1 MCSTLM
7 NQGSDDLRRFA
18 HSFFSNLGCTLREE
32 GACLVVSSIPP
43 EFEATY
49 GKPGPYTLNFDPTHT
64 EGELVARGSYLLKT
78 MTSYLEQRGQTAL
91 VKLVFD
97 QDYVGAF
104 KRSFGFRKC
113 ELVSITK
120 TPRYVPIYVFSFS
133 TTFHYLNEKEQVMN
147 TVAIH
152 NGEVIPFFFEHYAS
166 EQGDPR
172 DISLEGSKS
181 SYEKAKQALKER
193 IESRIADISHV
204 LDEKLIQE
212 TTRIKEHYEHHFTER
227 KESIA
232 RLREQLANL
241 SPQAPSFAQRKE
253 RLVEGLAALEHP
265 DFEARLTQEQ
275 EFALRDESYKHA
287 LNVSTKLV
295 STTVVY
301 YPLFSLGLVLKNPD
315 VSRTFVVLYNPLSND
330 FAEPVVCEHCK
341 HSLREIFLCSSAHV
355 VCSNCFDSCATCSR
369 GVCSLCMKKTCSQCA
384 RKVCKRCAS
393 RCSFCW
399 KDVCTN
405 HLRTNYATGT
415 EGCLGCLKPCSRCQ
429 LFADSAHLRRQANGS
444 LVCLKCATL
453 AGVSFRP

>member
-1 MCSTLM
+1 M
-7 NQGSDDLRRFA
+7 NLATDDLRRFA
-18 HSFFSNLGCTLREE
+18 HSFFSNLGCTLREDNE
-32 GACLVVSSIPP
+32 CLIVSSLPS
-43 EFEATY
+43 EFESAY
-49 GKPGPYTLNFDPTHT
+49 GKQGPYRLNFNAAHA
-64 EGELVARGSYLLKT
+64 EGELVARGSFLLKT
-78 MTSYLEQRGQTAL
+78 MTSYLEQRGQTSL

-97 QDYVGAF
+97 QDYLSAF
-104 KRSFGFRKC
+104 KRSFVFKKC

-133 TTFHYLNEKEQVMN
+133 TTFQYLNEKEQVMN
-147 TVAIH
+147 TLAVH
-152 NGEVIPFFFEHYAS
+152 NGEVIPFFLEQYAY

-172 DISLEGSKS
+172 DVSLEESKP
-181 SYEKAKQALKER
+181 SYDKAKQALKER
-193 IESRIADISHV
+193 IESRITDISHV
-204 LDEKLIQE
+204 LDEKLAQE
-212 TTRIKEHYEHHFTER
+212 TARIKEHYTHHLAER
-227 KESIA
+227 QTSIA

-241 SPQAPSFAQRKE
+241 SPQMPSFAQRKE
-253 RLVEGLAALEHP
+253 RLMEGLATLELP
-265 DFEARLTQEQ
+265 DFEARLVQEQ

-287 LNVSTKLV
+287 LNISTKLV

-301 YPLFSLGLVLKNPD
+301 YPIFSIGLVLKNSD
-315 VSRTFVVLYNPLSND
+315 VSRTFVVSYNPLTND

-355 VCSNCFDSCATCSR
+355 TCANCFDSCATCSR

-384 RKVCKRCAS
+384 RKVCKRCAT

-399 KDVCTN
+399 KDVCKN

-429 LFADSAHLRRQANGS
+429 LFGDTTHLRRQANGS

-453 AGVSFRP
+453 ASVSFGP